1 MNDFSFSLMQHAI
14 GVGSLLILL
23 ALLKWGRSPEKIAA
37 AALSITMYG
46 TPLLD
51 WIEIAGVRVAASGI
65 SLGLFLTLLILS
77 VRADRW
83 WLLAA
88 AGVQLLSIATWGLT
102 FATAE
107 VEVWAGV
114 TIRLI
119 VWVLLMLTAII
130 GIFEARTAPYATQ
143 SN

>member
-1 MNDFSFSLMQHAI
+1 MQHVI

-23 ALLKWGRSPEKIAA
+23 ALLIWGRSPERIAA
-37 AALSITMYG
+37 AALSFTMYG

-51 WIEIAGVRVAASGI
+51 WIEVGGVRVVASAI
-65 SLGLFLTLLILS
+65 SLGLFLTLLTLS
-77 VRADRW
+77 LREDRW

-102 FATAE
+102 FATDE
-107 VEVWAGV
+107 VEIWAGV

-119 VWVLLMLTAII
+119 VWVLLMLTGLVGLI
-130 GIFEARTAPYATQ
+130 EARTAPYAVRPLPR
-143 SN
+143 